1 MNYLDINFPLCFELI
16 YLIESS
22 GGDAKIRV
30 AAYDHIQNPN
40 LILDSTSFW
49 YQSRISCFFPS
60 TKIHFKKMEIIV
72 HAALFISPATTHSSP
87 ESVSDPLGV
96 RFKFRLKR
104 WMRD

>member
-60 TKIHFKKMEIIV
+60 TKIHFKKNGNYCSRSIV
-72 HAALFISPATTHSSP
+72 HQSSNNAQQ
-87 ESVSDPLGV
+87 SGV
-96 RFKFRLKR
+96 RFRPVRSPIQVPSEAL
-104 WMRD
+104 DA